1 VSKVLG
7 NDSDPPARDPLPL
20 AEGALRAVL
29 EGLPDATVGAAR
41 DGTIVFVN
49 ALAESQFGYRREE
62 LIGRPIEVIWPE
74 RVRKRYRRN
83 MELYF
88 EVEHPLRFSERA
100 YGVRRDG
107 SEFVG
112 EMSWG
117 IVATEDGP
125 LLLAVGRD
133 ISERLAAEKRI
144 RRHSTQQAAI
154 AALGELA
161 LSGLGPVDVS
171 REAAERVALTLGV
184 ERVAVLEPEPGGR
197 PVGCLASWGNPVL
210 AGSEIAV
217 PIQTG
222 ADVHGTLQAQAE
234 RRNAFGAEER
244 TFLTAVAHLLAITHT
259 RQETDQRMRH
269 QALHDPLTGL
279 ANRVLCR
286 DRIAHALAHSERAGS
301 VAAVLFVDIDNFK
314 RVNDLFGHAAGD
326 QALIAL
332 AQRMSATVRPADT
345 VSRVGG
351 DEFVVVCED
360 VTELTA
366 LALGSRLATAVQE
379 PIEAGEAEHG
389 HRLSASVGIALGAAA
404 STDPDVLVGRAD
416 AAAYRAKERESGG
429 VEIFDEG
436 MRRRALARVGTER
449 DLARALERGELG
461 LAFQPIVSLVDS
473 TTVAHEALLRWQR
486 ADLRAVEPVDFI
498 AVAEESGLIVAIGS
512 WVLEHACH
520 RAAELMRARGAG
532 ETWVS
537 VNLSARQIA
546 EPDLL
551 EVVTASLQR
560 SGLPPSC
567 LRLEVTET
575 VLLEVTPAIAGR
587 LTQLNTL
594 GVRLVLDD
602 FGTGYSSW
610 RKIKQFP
617 IDTIKIDRS
626 LVANLASDQPD
637 AAIVASVIS
646 LAAAL
651 GLGVVAEGVENQSQ
665 AALLRELGC
674 PLAQGFLFGAP
685 A

>member
-1 VSKVLG
+1 VNKVFR
-7 NDSDPPARDPLPL
+7 NDSDDQARDPLPL
-20 AEGALRAVL
+20 GEGALRAVL

-49 ALAESQFGYRREE
+49 ALAECQFGYRREE
-62 LIGRPIEVIWPE
+62 LIGRSIDVIWPE

-144 RRHSTQQAAI
+144 RRQSTQQAAI
-154 AALGELA
+154 VALGERA
-161 LSGLGPVDVS
+161 LSGLGPADVN
-171 REAAERVALTLGV
+171 REAARRVALTLGV
-184 ERVAVLEPEPGGR
+184 ERVAVLEPEVGGR
-197 PVGCLASWGNPVL
+197 PAGCLASWGNPVL
-210 AGSEIAV
+210 AGSEIRV

-222 ADVHGTLQAQAE
+222 EDVHGTLQAQAE
-234 RRNAFGAEER
+234 RQDAFGAEEHR
-244 TFLTAVAHLLAITHT
+244 FLTAVAHLLAITHS
-259 RQETDQRMRH
+259 RQETEERMRH

-286 DRIAHALAHSERAGS
+286 DRIAQGLAHSERAGS

-345 VSRVGG
+345 VSRLGG

-360 VTELTA
+360 VSELTA
-366 LALGSRLATAVQE
+366 LALASRLAAAVQE
-379 PIEAGEAEHG
+379 PIEVGETEHS
-389 HRLSASVGIALGAAA
+389 HRLSASVGIALGSAA

-436 MRRRALARVGTER
+436 MRRRALARVRTER
-449 DLARALERGELG
+449 DLQGALERGELE

-473 TTVAHEALLRWQR
+473 TTVAHEALLRWR
-486 ADLRAVEPVDFI
+486 RGDLRAVDPAEFI
-498 AVAEESGLIVAIGS
+498 PVAEESGLIVAIGS
-512 WVLEHACH
+512 WALERACH

-551 EVVTASLQR
+551 EVVTASLLR

-567 LRLEVTET
+567 LRLEVTEA
-575 VLLEVTPAIAGR
+575 VLLDLTPAIARR
-587 LTQLNTL
+587 LTQLHTL
-594 GVRLVLDD
+594 GVRLILDD

-610 RKIKQFP
+610 RKINEFP
-617 IDTIKIDRS
+617 IEAIKIDRS
-626 LVANLASDQPD
+626 LVANLASDLPD
-637 AAIVASVIS
+637 AAIVASFVS

-651 GLGVVAEGVENQSQ
+651 GLGVVAEGVENQRQ

-674 PLAQGFLFGAP
+674 PLAQGFLFGQP